1 MENRMS
7 YLTREAA
14 HLDDELGAEFEH
26 APVPPDK
33 RRSTLSVALI
43 WAGFPMGLSTFVSG
57 SLLAQ
62 LIGVVPALE
71 ATLLG
76 NLALLLYVGLIGG
89 LASRSG
95 ESFALQARHV
105 FGSQGYRIASA
116 FLSTIVIGWFAV
128 NAGIGAE
135 LLKSNYG
142 LSYGW
147 LAVIL
152 SAAYAFIAFLGV
164 RALHWI
170 SLFSVSLFL
179 VVAGITLIDISTH
192 GSLGAAL
199 NYPGAHP
206 LHHMAFGTA
215 VALVIAKFLDSGTQ
229 TADFNRWA
237 PNTRGSW
244 LATAAAFPLGL
255 GLPMALGI
263 LVMGALEGGGAFAH
277 GNVVGFLL
285 ANHQVMISVL
295 VFAFIVVNSGSVSS
309 HCVYNAATGWSGAT
323 GLPMRLMAIVI
334 GAAALIITLSG
345 FWHLYIPWL
354 IFLGILVPPLGTVI
368 LAEALI
374 TRQQGEDELLPAW
387 RWSAFAAWAIGA
399 LAGYANYHLMPAFPT
414 PIAAFL
420 ATLLGYFV
428 LRSALFAPQ
437 RLARGIEPD

>member
-1 MENRMS
+1 MS

-14 HLDDELGAEFEH
+14 VIDHELGAEYEH
-26 APVPPDK
+26 TPVPHDK
-33 RRSTLSVALI
+33 RRGTASVALI

-57 SLLAQ
+57 SLLAE
-62 LIGVVPALE
+62 LVGVKAALA

-76 NLALLLYVGLIGG
+76 NLALLLYVGLLGR
-89 LASRSG
+89 LAAQTG
-95 ESFALQARHV
+95 ESFALQAKRV
-105 FGSQGYRIASA
+105 FGSKGYRLAST

-142 LSYGW
+142 LSYAW
-147 LAVIL
+147 VVIL
-152 SAAYAFIAFLGV
+152 MSIAYAFIAFLGV

-179 VVAGITLIDISTH
+179 MVAGVTLVDISAQ
-192 GSLGAAL
+192 GSLSAAL
-199 NYPGAHP
+199 DYAGAHP

-215 VALVIAKFLDSGTQ
+215 VAIVIAKFLDSGTQ

-263 LVMGALEGGGAFAH
+263 LVMGALQGGGAFAH

-285 ANHQVMISVL
+285 ANHETAISVL
-295 VFAFIVVNSGSVSS
+295 VFTFIVINTGSVAS
-309 HCVYNAATGWSGAT
+309 HCAYNAATGWSGAT
-323 GLPMRLMAIVI
+323 GLPMRLVAIVI
-334 GAAALIITLSG
+334 GTFALGLTLSG

-354 IFLGILVPPLGTVI
+354 IFLGILVPPLGTTI
-368 LAEALI
+368 LAEAVI
-374 TRQQGEDELLPAW
+374 THQKGESPLPAW
-387 RWSAFAAWAIGA
+387 RWSAFAAWAVGA
-399 LAGYANYHLMPAFPT
+399 LAGYANYRFMPAFPT

-420 ATLLGYFV
+420 ATLLCYFL
-428 LRSALFAPQ
+428 LRGFAPAP
-437 RLARGIEPD
+437 RPLSTTIGEE